1 METGLS
7 GLRGASLDNTVYMFG
22 EDLLSSQSSIN
33 LQSPSQE
40 VKPVT
45 TRPSTGSGGSMLGTR
60 LGRERE
66 PCSTGGS
73 TTRSLWSESRISVMR
88 RKLRKKYLYQRKKT
102 RLQYQITVNNFVESA
117 IEIKTGN

>member
-22 EDLLSSQSSIN
+22 ETLLSSQSSIT

-45 TRPSTGSGGSMLGTR
+45 TRLSTGSGGSMLGTR

-66 PCSTGGS
+66 LCSTGGS
-73 TTRSLWSESRISVMR
+73 STRSPWSESRISVLMPINDHS
-88 RKLRKKYLYQRKKT
+88 Q
-102 RLQYQITVNNFVESA
+102 
-117 IEIKTGN
+117 